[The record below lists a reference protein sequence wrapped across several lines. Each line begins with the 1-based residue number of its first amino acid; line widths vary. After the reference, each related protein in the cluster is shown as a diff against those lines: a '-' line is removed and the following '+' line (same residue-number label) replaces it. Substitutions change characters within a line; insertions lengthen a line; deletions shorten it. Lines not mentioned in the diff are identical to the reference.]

1 MIKVF
6 YSVKKGYS
14 DLVSGISA
22 GEGKTPTFLQCSTIL
37 SIWKTQLIFLYL
49 KSFKSYEKSWSN
61 MYIEKLI
68 IVIENQIY
76 KLANS
81 HCWTA

>member
-1 MIKVF
+1 
-6 YSVKKGYS
+6 
-14 DLVSGISA
+14 
-22 GEGKTPTFLQCSTIL
+22 
-37 SIWKTQLIFLYL
+37 
-49 KSFKSYEKSWSN
+49 